1 MRRDGAQARRVSV
14 VMAVTMLVWLSAQ
27 WLGGR
32 LGWPVALAFVIDL
45 AALAAFAWALVE
57 TYRIWRARRE
67 S

>member
-1 MRRDGAQARRVSV
+1 V